1 MLSLKKSTIRKNLL
15 NTNVEDQT
23 TNIYN
28 PESLY
33 NDYLYS
39 TNISPLNSSWNFTQ
53 HPLKNSYLQEKYEK
67 LKSTQEKNLMLYKPK
82 KLILNNTKKYNIPT
96 ILSYYPSMIDKYNDY
111 NIIKGDIHLPKSPKY
126 SFGRHIYEDEK
137 TKMLKPEISYEQNYP
152 AVGQYNI
159 KPLVG
164 LDNPSPKYTMG
175 KRYYSSNLLKQ
186 FSPGPG
192 SYIKEHNSL
201 GLNGRYQTL
210 LNPSISCFGSY
221 SSERF
226 NESKSNVN
234 DIPAPNAYDLKNFS
248 MFNGTGKVLTGN
260 FNSNLAKTMGKR
272 VNNVINFNKKIT
284 PGPGHYNHYTIF
296 GGKNY

>member
-1 MLSLKKSTIRKNLL
+1 MLSLKKSSIRKNLL
-15 NTNVEDQT
+15 NSNFEDQT
-23 TNIYN
+23 TNRYE

-39 TNISPLNSSWNFTQ
+39 SNHIPLNSSWNFTQ

-67 LKSTQEKNLMLYKPK
+67 SKSNLEKNSMIYKPK

-96 ILSYYPSMIDKYNDY
+96 ILSYFPSFLDKYKDY

-126 SFGRHIYEDEK
+126 SFGRQNIEDEK
-137 TKMLKPEISYEQNYP
+137 TKTLASEISYEQHYP

-175 KRYYSSNLLKQ
+175 KRYYSNNFLKQ
-186 FSPGPG
+186 YSPGPG
-192 SYIKEHNSL
+192 SYIKDHDSL

-210 LNPSISCFGSY
+210 LNPSISGFGSY
-221 SSERF
+221 TSERF
-226 NESKSNVN
+226 NESKSNVY

-260 FNSNLAKTMGKR
+260 FNSNLAKSMGKR
-272 VNNVINFNKKIT
+272 PKNVIYFNKNIT